1 MADMTDKT
9 NSFRR
14 RRTEL
19 FLKLVDPILA
29 KKGEVRILDV
39 GGTIGY
45 WRTLETLLGGRNLRF
60 TVVNLGGEPRDE
72 GRFAIRAGDACN
84 LAEYADDSF
93 DIVHSNSVIEH
104 VGQWVEMRR
113 MANEVRRLAP
123 TYFLQTPNM
132 WFPIEA
138 HFSLPFI
145 HWLPEQMR
153 AAILYAPKGKF
164 VPRDAPYD
172 AAIEMVQRVNLLSRS
187 QMARLFPDAELVP
200 ERVMG
205 LAKSW
210 IAIRRGREA

>member
-14 RRTEL
+14 RRTES

-29 KKGEVRILDV
+29 RKGEVHILDV

-45 WRTLETLLGGRNLRF
+45 WRTLQPLLGDRNIRF
-60 TVVNLGGEPRDE
+60 TLVNLGGEPHDE
-72 GRFAIRAGDACN
+72 GPFAVRPGDAC
-84 LAEYADDSF
+84 AMPHYADNSF

-104 VGQWVEMRR
+104 VGHWREMRQ
-113 MANEVRRLAP
+113 MAAEVRRLAP
-123 TYFLQTPNM
+123 TYFLQTPNV
-132 WFPIEA
+132 WFPVEA

-172 AAIEMVQRVNLLSRS
+172 AAIEMVQRVSLLSRR
-187 QMARLFPDAELVP
+187 QLQYLFPDARMVA

-210 IAIRRGREA
+210 IAVREGG